1 MTLTLLRQKR
11 ILRDKKI
18 CKNVTNFTC
27 MYSNEKKNNICNKE
41 SLFDFYN
48 EEINYSRYVIKSI
61 IKPLGHVLVSYNFFN
76 QRINCDKCEC
86 VCIMM

>member
-27 MYSNEKKNNICNKE
+27 MYSNEKKI
-41 SLFDFYN
+41 
-48 EEINYSRYVIKSI
+48 IYVIRNLYLTFIMKRSI
-61 IKPLGHVLVSYNFFN
+61 TVGTLSKVS
-76 QRINCDKCEC
+76 
-86 VCIMM
+86 